1 MSVPICDGEL
11 KRHQVQINAETNKTK
26 LKILIIVQVPIMTLE
41 IWSARGRS
49 NCIQVN
55 FTMLVSGNQAMKK
68 KLVGNLQ
75 ANYVEKIRDFK
86 VWSDLHTPA
95 LLKPALSYA
104 LDWLSPELLGTGFVI
119 TEASDESVS
128 AKVPYQR
135 TNCDF
140 HNQIHAGLVVNAA
153 LEVISTFIS
162 KHWAKNLWEIKSYQ
176 LEVSK
181 NLKWDKDLVLQFSCS
196 EQDMDKF
203 ILSLQKNDQV
213 AFEGTVFIA
222 TKNSSQSDSVK
233 LKLNI
238 IKLKLLA

>member
-1 MSVPICDGEL
+1 ML
-11 KRHQVQINAETNKTK
+11 
-26 LKILIIVQVPIMTLE
+26 
-41 IWSARGRS
+41 
-49 NCIQVN
+49 CIQVN

-75 ANYVEKIRDFK
+75 ANYVDKIRDFK

-119 TEASDESVS
+119 TEAGDESIK
-128 AKVPYQR
+128 AKVPFHK

-140 HNQIHAGLVVNAA
+140 HHQIHAGLVVNAG
-153 LEVISTFIS
+153 LEVISTYIA

-176 LEVSK
+176 IELNK
-181 NLKWDKDLVLQFSCS
+181 NLKWDKDLNLQFSCS
-196 EQDMDKF
+196 EQDMDKL

-213 AFEGTVFIA
+213 SFEGTVFISM
-222 TKNSSQSDSVK
+222 KNSNQSDSLK

>member
-1 MSVPICDGEL
+1 ML
-11 KRHQVQINAETNKTK
+11 
-26 LKILIIVQVPIMTLE
+26 
-41 IWSARGRS
+41 
-49 NCIQVN
+49 CIQVN

-75 ANYVEKIRDFK
+75 ANYVDKIRDFK
-86 VWSDLHTPA
+86 VWSDLHTPS

-104 LDWLSPELLGTGFVI
+104 LDWLAPELLGTGFAI
-119 TEASDESVS
+119 TEANDESVRG
-128 AKVPYQR
+128 KVPFNR

-140 HNQIHAGLVVNAA
+140 HNQIHAGLVVNAG
-153 LEVISTFIS
+153 LEVISTYIA

-176 LEVSK
+176 LELNK
-181 NLKWDKDLVLQFSCS
+181 NLKWDKDLILQFSCS
-196 EQDMDKF
+196 DSDMDKL

-213 AFEGTVFIA
+213 SFEGTIFISM
-222 TKNSSQSDSVK
+222 KNSTQSDSLK

>member
-1 MSVPICDGEL
+1 
-11 KRHQVQINAETNKTK
+11 
-26 LKILIIVQVPIMTLE
+26 
-41 IWSARGRS
+41 
-49 NCIQVN
+49 
-55 FTMLVSGNQAMKK
+55 MLVSGNQAMKK

-75 ANYVEKIRDFK
+75 ANYVDKIRDFK

-104 LDWLSPELLGTGFVI
+104 LEWLSPELLGTGFVI
-119 TEASDESVS
+119 TEVNDECVK

-135 TNCDF
+135 ANCDF
-140 HNQIHAGLVVNAA
+140 HGQIHAGLVVNAA

-162 KHWAKNLWEIKSYQ
+162 KHWAKNLWEIKNYQ
-176 LEVSK
+176 LELSK
-181 NLKWDKDLVLQFSCS
+181 NLKWDKDLALQFSCS

-222 TKNSSQSDSVK
+222 MKNSSQSDSVK